1 MPPVTVE
8 SSRFGTLEIEAD
20 AIIEFPSGLI
30 GLDSRRWTIVGEITD
45 GPFQWLHSV
54 DDPSLALPVTS
65 PWAFFPEYEVALS
78 DDDTDRVAAQADTAV
93 YVTVRAGSELAD
105 FSVNLRAPIVISGG
119 RGHQVI
125 NETEHAPVRAAL
137 FPQVVAETAETA
149 ETAAA

>member
-1 MPPVTVE
+1 MSTVTVE

-45 GPFQWLHSV
+45 GPFQWLHSI

-65 PWAFFPEYEVALS
+65 PFAFFADYEVALS
-78 DDDTDRVAAQADTAV
+78 DDDTERVNAAADTAV
-93 YVTVRAGSELAD
+93 YVTVRAGAELAD

-125 NETEHAPVRAAL
+125 NEVSDAPVRAAL
-137 FPQVVAETAETA
+137 FPQVEAKTKAE
-149 ETAAA
+149 AAA